1 MNIKKSLMLPV
12 AHKKQDIIA
21 RAKFWMNQ
29 VINKNL
35 DMKIAGQ
42 MICIRGSRHKKN
54 IHHEKDNRKQ
64 TRGQKKN
71 IVTKEGTQPQL
82 WMAKIWIYNV
92 LW

>member
-1 MNIKKSLMLPV
+1 
-12 AHKKQDIIA
+12 
-21 RAKFWMNQ
+21 MNQ

-82 WMAKIWIYNV
+82 
-92 LW
+92 